1 MEAFGKPENAL
12 CRPKVLK
19 KELKT
24 RCAALGFCGDSGG
37 GTGVLDLK
45 YTYEE
50 IGLGCADV
58 SARTLSRAGSRH
70 VFTPA
75 LIICARFA

>member
-50 IGLGCADV
+50 IGLGFRV
-58 SARTLSRAGSRH
+58 
-70 VFTPA
+70 
-75 LIICARFA
+75 

>member
-1 MEAFGKPENAL
+1 MEASGKSLGASGKPLGSFWKPVEAFGKPENAL

-50 IGLGCADV
+50 IGLGFRV
-58 SARTLSRAGSRH
+58 
-70 VFTPA
+70 
-75 LIICARFA
+75 